1 MGEQIGFDKEAARQ
15 AVERLAKGEAEEE
28 PSEEKPAQEE
38 ETKGLTDKREDDVSN
53 LFGDSEHDDFSA
65 SISSHDPFGSFDAHT
80 DDPFASHGDE
90 DDPWSQMGGSEE
102 PSLPQHSE
110 SGVSG
115 LSIIEMASRAD
126 FTLNFLKQAPSNDQI
141 LVRNLMLKNF
151 AEAVECCFL
160 LDRVADALIIA
171 MSSNDSLLLEKTQ
184 ARYYK
189 TLPKGSV
196 LHLAS
201 KLSQNKLREL
211 VAHADVDEWKCT
223 LAIICSYASSE
234 EEFSSLCSDLG
245 VLLQHTGNLSAAN
258 LCFICGK
265 DVSRAVNIWEQEE
278 AGKSRLEQLQ
288 AIMERIIIFRA
299 ISHSGKVSATV
310 TKKYKEY
317 AELLASQGQLEKA
330 RRFATVLSQDSSSS
344 DLLIRIEAAIDAD
357 SVQLNGPSANFE
369 PNQPSAPAQVSSPST
384 QFAAPQQQSSVVKAP
399 EPSRPYVPSPVQPFQ
414 PLQSAQPI
422 PPAKSYQPQPFIP
435 IQPVQPFQPVQPVQP
450 VQSFQQPFQ
459 PVKPVEPVRT
469 FTPVQPVQAPP
480 MQPLQPAQPRPIQ
493 PVTPLPVSGGNRAPA
508 NVFNPYAGSS
518 TPAVEP
524 LPFAVTQAAAP
535 SPSPSPA
542 REEAPKPPGRVE
554 IADVLSN
561 NIQKLISAQESNP
574 ANVRL
579 LKGCDQRI
587 SLLRQKLEQNELSDD
602 TVESLDQF
610 VKALESGNHQ
620 AVKEQYEWLTKHKY
634 SEVSAKV
641 MLGLKK
647 LNSVEF

>member
-1 MGEQIGFDKEAARQ
+1 MG
-15 AVERLAKGEAEEE
+15 
-28 PSEEKPAQEE
+28 
-38 ETKGLTDKREDDVSN
+38 
-53 LFGDSEHDDFSA
+53 
-65 SISSHDPFGSFDAHT
+65 
-80 DDPFASHGDE
+80 
-90 DDPWSQMGGSEE
+90 
-102 PSLPQHSE
+102 
-110 SGVSG
+110 
-115 LSIIEMASRAD
+115 
-126 FTLNFLKQAPSNDQI
+126 
-141 LVRNLMLKNF
+141 
-151 AEAVECCFL
+151 
-160 LDRVADALIIA
+160 
-171 MSSNDSLLLEKTQ
+171 
-184 ARYYK
+184 
-189 TLPKGSV
+189 
-196 LHLAS
+196 
-201 KLSQNKLREL
+201 
-211 VAHADVDEWKCT
+211 
-223 LAIICSYASSE
+223 
-234 EEFSSLCSDLG
+234 
-245 VLLQHTGNLSAAN
+245 
-258 LCFICGK
+258 
-265 DVSRAVNIWEQEE
+265 
-278 AGKSRLEQLQ
+278 EQLQ

-435 IQPVQPFQPVQPVQP
+435 IQPVQPFQPVQPV
-450 VQSFQQPFQ
+450 
-459 PVKPVEPVRT
+459 EPVRT

-480 MQPLQPAQPRPIQ
+480 MQPLQPLQPAQPRPIQ

-554 IADVLSN
+554 IADALSN

-574 ANVRL
+574 AN
-579 LKGCDQRI
+579 
-587 SLLRQKLEQNELSDD
+587 
-602 TVESLDQF
+602 
-610 VKALESGNHQ
+610 
-620 AVKEQYEWLTKHKY
+620 
-634 SEVSAKV
+634 
-641 MLGLKK
+641 
-647 LNSVEF
+647 

>member
-80 DDPFASHGDE
+80 DDPFASDGDE

-265 DVSRAVNIWEQEE
+265 DVSRAVDIWAQQEE

-288 AIMERIIIFRA
+288 SVMERIIIFRTL
-299 ISHSGKVSATV
+299 SQSGEESSTV
-310 TKKYKEY
+310 TQKYKEY
-317 AELLASQGQLEKA
+317 VELLASQGQLEKA
-330 RRFATVLSQDSSSS
+330 RQFATVLSQDSSSS
-344 DLLIRIEAAIDAD
+344 DLLIRIQAAIDAD
-357 SVQLNGPSANFE
+357 AAQQDASFDNFDRQE
-369 PNQPSAPAQVSSPST
+369 PAAVSAPAP
-384 QFAAPQQQSSVVKAP
+384 SSVSYGAP
-399 EPSRPYVPSPVQPFQ
+399 GAYSQPPQPAQPVHEPVRPYVPSPVQPVQPVQ
-414 PLQSAQPI
+414 PLQPVQPVASK
-422 PPAKSYQPQPFIP
+422 PYQPQPFNP
-435 IQPVQPFQPVQPVQP
+435 IQLV
-450 VQSFQQPFQ
+450 Q
-459 PVKPVEPVRT
+459 PVKPAEPVRT
-469 FTPVQPVQAPP
+469 FAPVQPVQAPP
-480 MQPLQPAQPRPIQ
+480 MQPLQPMQ
-493 PVTPLPVSGGNRAPA
+493 PVKPVQSVAPLLTAKSSHPSS
-508 NVFNPYAGSS
+508 VFNPYAASS

-524 LPFAVTQAAAP
+524 LPMAVTQAPVREQAAP
-535 SPSPSPA
+535 APA
-542 REEAPKPPGRVE
+542 APQKPPGRVE
-554 IADVLSN
+554 IADKLKS
-561 NIQKLISAQESNP
+561 NIQQLLSAHQNNP
-574 ANVRL
+574 ANVKL
-579 LKGCDQRI
+579 LKSCDDQRI
-587 SLLRQKLEQNELSDD
+587 SLLRKKLENNELGDD
-602 TVESLDQF
+602 TVEALD
-610 VKALESGNHQ
+610 ALVNGLGSGNQ
-620 AVKEQYEWLTKHKY
+620 QVVVEQYEWPTKNKY
-634 SEVSAKV
+634 SEVTSKI

-647 LNSVEF
+647 LSAVSF